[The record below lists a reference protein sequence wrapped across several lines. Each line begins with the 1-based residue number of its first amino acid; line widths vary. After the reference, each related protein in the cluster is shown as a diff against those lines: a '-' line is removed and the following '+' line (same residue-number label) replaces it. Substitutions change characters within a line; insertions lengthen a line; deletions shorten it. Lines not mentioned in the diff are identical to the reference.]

1 MGTRHITAVVA
12 EGEFVVAQYGQWDG
26 YPTGAGNNIVAIISG
41 KIDQLKASLKH
52 IVPVDSGTV
61 ERYWSECGAQEW
73 GADMETC
80 QRFKAKYVTL
90 DRDTGPDV
98 LNILIHTEVPI
109 ELFLNVD
116 FIADGLFCEWVYV
129 VDLDSGMFEIYQGF
143 QIHPSENRF
152 STMFEG
158 TVNGYY
164 PPKLVATYPLD
175 DLPLGSQLQRLER
188 GCDYEQD

>member
-26 YPTGAGNNIVAIISG
+26 YPTAAGNAIVAIIRG

-52 IVPVDSGTV
+52 IVPVESGTV

-73 GADMETC
+73 GANMETC
-80 QRFKAKYVTL
+80 RRFKVKHMTL

-98 LNILIHTEVPI
+98 LNILIHTEDPV
-109 ELFLNVD
+109 ELYLDVG
-116 FIADGLFCEWVYV
+116 FIADGLLCEWVYV
-129 VDLDSGMFEIYQGF
+129 VDLDSNTFEIYQGS

-152 STMFEG
+152 SSMFEG
-158 TVNGYY
+158 TTNGYY

-175 DLPLGSQLQRLER
+175 DLPTDSQLQRLEKD
-188 GCDYEQD
+188 CEQD

>member
-26 YPTGAGNNIVAIISG
+26 YPTGAGKDIVAIISG

-52 IVPVDSGTV
+52 IVPVDSDTV

-73 GADMETC
+73 GADRETC
-80 QRFKAKYVTL
+80 QRFKSKYVTL
-90 DRDTGPDV
+90 DRDTGPGV
-98 LNILIHTEVPI
+98 LNILINTEVPV
-109 ELFLNVD
+109 ELYLDVD
-116 FIADGLFCEWVYV
+116 FIGDGLFCEWVYV
-129 VDLDSGMFEIYQGF
+129 VDLDSNTFEIYQGF
-143 QIHPSENRF
+143 QIRPSKNRF

-158 TVNGYY
+158 TTSGYY

-175 DLPLGSQLQRLER
+175 DLPTDSQLMKLEKD
-188 GCDYEQD
+188 CEQD

>member
-26 YPTGAGNNIVAIISG
+26 YPTGAGNDIVAIISG

-61 ERYWSECGAQEW
+61 ERYWAECGAQEW

-80 QRFKAKYVTL
+80 RRFKVKHMTL

-98 LNILIHTEVPI
+98 LNILIHTEVSV
-109 ELFLNVD
+109 ELYLDVG

-152 STMFEG
+152 SSMFEG
-158 TVNGYY
+158 TINGYY

-175 DLPLGSQLQRLER
+175 DLPTDLQRLER
-188 GCDYEQD
+188 DCEQD

>member
-1 MGTRHITAVVA
+1 MGTRHITAVVS
-12 EGEFVVAQYGQWDG
+12 EGQVVVAQYGQWDG
-26 YPTGAGNNIVAIISG
+26 YPTGAGNNIVAIIRG

-52 IVPVDSGTV
+52 IVPVEAGTV
-61 ERYWSECGAQEW
+61 GRYWSECGAQEW

-80 QRFKAKYVTL
+80 QRFKAKHMTL

-98 LNILIHTEVPI
+98 LNILIHTEVPV
-109 ELFLNVD
+109 ELYLNVD

-129 VDLDSGMFEIYQGF
+129 VDLDSGVFEIYQGF

-158 TVNGYY
+158 RTDGYY

-175 DLPLGSQLQRLER
+175 DLPWGPQLQRLER
-188 GCDYEQD
+188 DCDCEQD

>member
-1 MGTRHITAVVA
+1 MGTRHITAVVS
-12 EGEFVVAQYGQWDG
+12 EGQFVVAQYGQWDG

-52 IVPVDSGTV
+52 IVPVESDTV
-61 ERYWSECGAQEW
+61 ERYWRECGASDW
-73 GADMETC
+73 GADIETC

-98 LNILIHTEVPI
+98 LNILIHTEVPV
-109 ELFLNVD
+109 ELYLNVD
-116 FIADGLFCEWVYV
+116 FIGDGLFCEWVYV
-129 VDLDSGMFEIYQGF
+129 VDLDSGMFEIYQGS
-143 QIHPSENRF
+143 QIRPSENRF

-158 TVNGYY
+158 RTNGYY

-175 DLPLGSQLQRLER
+175 DLPTYLQLMKLEKD
-188 GCDYEQD
+188 CEQD

>member
-1 MGTRHITAVVA
+1 MGTRHITAVVS
-12 EGEFVVAQYGQWDG
+12 EGQFVVAQYGQWDG
-26 YPTGAGNNIVAIISG
+26 YPTAAGNAIVAIIRG

-61 ERYWSECGAQEW
+61 ERYWSECGTQEW

-98 LNILIHTEVPI
+98 LNILIHTEVPV
-109 ELFLNVD
+109 ELYLDVG

-143 QIHPSENRF
+143 QIRPSENRF
-152 STMFEG
+152 SPMFEG
-158 TVNGYY
+158 TINGYY

-175 DLPLGSQLQRLER
+175 DLPTDSQLQRLER
-188 GCDYEQD
+188 DCEQD

>member
-1 MGTRHITAVVA
+1 MGTRHITAVVS
-12 EGEFVVAQYGQWDG
+12 EGQYVVAQYGQWDG
-26 YPTGAGNNIVAIISG
+26 YPTGAGSAIVDIIGG

-52 IVPVDSGTV
+52 IVPVSDSTV
-61 ERYWSECGAQEW
+61 GRYWSECGAQEW

-98 LNILIHTEVPI
+98 LNILIHTEVPVEI
-109 ELFLNVD
+109 YLNVD

-129 VDLDSGMFEIYQGF
+129 VDLDSGMFEIYQGS

-152 STMFEG
+152 SSMFEG
-158 TVNGYY
+158 VIDGYY

-175 DLPLGSQLQRLER
+175 ELPTDSQLMKLEKD
-188 GCDYEQD
+188 CEQD

>member
-26 YPTGAGNNIVAIISG
+26 YPTGAGNDIVDIISG
-41 KIDQLKASLKH
+41 KIGQLKASLKH
-52 IVPVDSGTV
+52 IVLVESDTV
-61 ERYWSECGAQEW
+61 ERYWTECGAGDW

-80 QRFKAKYVTL
+80 QRFKAKHRTL

-98 LNILIHTEVPI
+98 LNILIHTEVPV
-109 ELFLNVD
+109 ELYLNVD

-143 QIHPSENRF
+143 QTHPSENRF
-152 STMFEG
+152 STMFEKAM
-158 TVNGYY
+158 NGYY

-175 DLPLGSQLQRLER
+175 DLPTGPELQRLEHCR
-188 GCDYEQD
+188 EQD

>member
-26 YPTGAGNNIVAIISG
+26 YPTGAGNDIVAIISG

-52 IVPVDSGTV
+52 IVPVESDTV
-61 ERYWSECGAQEW
+61 ERYWTECGAQEW

-80 QRFKAKYVTL
+80 QRFKAKHMTL

-98 LNILIHTEVPI
+98 LNILIHTEVPV
-109 ELFLNVD
+109 ELYLDVD
-116 FIADGLFCEWVYV
+116 FIGNGLFCEWVYV
-129 VDLDSGMFEIYQGF
+129 VDLDSNTFEIYQGSGI
-143 QIHPSENRF
+143 QIYPNRF
-152 STMFEG
+152 SSMFEG
-158 TVNGYY
+158 RTNGYY

-175 DLPLGSQLQRLER
+175 DLPLGPELLKLEKD
-188 GCDYEQD
+188 CEQD

>member
-1 MGTRHITAVVA
+1 MGTRHITAVVS

-26 YPTGAGNNIVAIISG
+26 YPTGAGNDIVAIISG

-98 LNILIHTEVPI
+98 LNILIHTEVPV
-109 ELFLNVD
+109 ELYLSVD
-116 FIADGLFCEWVYV
+116 FIANGLLCEWVYV
-129 VDLDSGMFEIYQGF
+129 VDLDSNTFEIYQGF

-152 STMFEG
+152 SSMFEG
-158 TVNGYY
+158 AINGYY

-175 DLPLGSQLQRLER
+175 DLPTDSQLKRLER
-188 GCDYEQD
+188 DCEQD

>member
-1 MGTRHITAVVA
+1 MGTRHITAVVS
-12 EGEFVVAQYGQWDG
+12 EGQFVVAQYGQWDG
-26 YPTGAGNNIVAIISG
+26 YPTGAGNNIVAIING
-41 KIDQLKASLKH
+41 KIDQLKDSLRH
-52 IVPVDSGTV
+52 IVPVESDTV

-80 QRFKAKYVTL
+80 QRFKAKHMTL

-98 LNILIHTEVPI
+98 LDILIHTEVPV
-109 ELFLNVD
+109 ELYLDVD
-116 FIADGLFCEWVYV
+116 FIANGLFCEWVYV

-143 QIHPSENRF
+143 RIQIYQNRF

-158 TVNGYY
+158 RTNGYY

-175 DLPLGSQLQRLER
+175 DLPLGPELQRLEHY
-188 GCDYEQD
+188 CEQY

>member
-1 MGTRHITAVVA
+1 MGTRHITAVVS
-12 EGEFVVAQYGQWDG
+12 EGQFVVAQYGQWDG
-26 YPTGAGNNIVAIISG
+26 YPTGAGKDIVAIISG

-61 ERYWSECGAQEW
+61 ERYWRECGAQEW

-98 LNILIHTEVPI
+98 LNILIHTEVPVEI
-109 ELFLNVD
+109 FRNVD

-129 VDLDSGMFEIYQGF
+129 VDLDSNTFEIYQGF
-143 QIHPSENRF
+143 QIHSSENRF
-152 STMFEG
+152 STVFEG
-158 TVNGYY
+158 RTKGFY

-175 DLPLGSQLQRLER
+175 ELPTDSQLQRLEHY
-188 GCDYEQD
+188 CEQD

>member
-1 MGTRHITAVVA
+1 MGTRHITAVVN

-26 YPTGAGNNIVAIISG
+26 YPTGAGNDIVAIISG
-41 KIDQLKASLKH
+41 KIGQLKASLKH
-52 IVPVDSGTV
+52 IVPVDSNTV

-98 LNILIHTEVPI
+98 LNILIHTEVPV
-109 ELFLNVD
+109 ELYLDVD

-143 QIHPSENRF
+143 QFYPSKSRF
-152 STMFEG
+152 SSMFEG

-164 PPKLVATYPLD
+164 PPKLVGQWKLD
-175 DLPLGSQLQRLER
+175 NLPTDSQLQRLER
-188 GCDYEQD
+188 HCKQD

>member
-1 MGTRHITAVVA
+1 MGPRHITAVVA

-26 YPTGAGNNIVAIISG
+26 YPTGAGNDIVAIISG
-41 KIDQLKASLKH
+41 KIDQLKDSLKH

-61 ERYWSECGAQEW
+61 ERYWTECGAQEW

-80 QRFKAKYVTL
+80 QRFKAKHMTL

-98 LNILIHTEVPI
+98 LNILIRTEVPV
-109 ELFLNVD
+109 ELYLDVD
-116 FIADGLFCEWVYV
+116 FIANGLFCEWVYV
-129 VDLDSGMFEIYQGF
+129 VDLDSGMFEIYQGSRI
-143 QIHPSENRF
+143 QIYQNRF

-158 TVNGYY
+158 AINGYY

-175 DLPLGSQLQRLER
+175 ELPTDSQLLKLEHY
-188 GCDYEQD
+188 CEQD

>member
-1 MGTRHITAVVA
+1 MGTRHITAVVN
-12 EGEFVVAQYGQWDG
+12 EGQFVVAQYGQWDG
-26 YPTGAGNNIVAIISG
+26 YPTGAGNAIVALIRG

-52 IVPVDSGTV
+52 IMPVDSGTV
-61 ERYWSECGAQEW
+61 ERYWSECGAQGW

-80 QRFKAKYVTL
+80 QRFKAKYATL

-158 TVNGYY
+158 TTNGYY

-175 DLPLGSQLQRLER
+175 DLPLGSRLER
-188 GCDYEQD
+188 LEKDCEQD

>member
-1 MGTRHITAVVA
+1 MGTRYITAVVA

-26 YPTGAGNNIVAIISG
+26 YPTAAGNAIVAIIRD
-41 KIDQLKASLKH
+41 KIGQLKASLKH
-52 IVPVDSGTV
+52 IVPVESGTV

-73 GADMETC
+73 GADIETC
-80 QRFKAKYVTL
+80 QRFKAKHMTL

-98 LNILIHTEVPI
+98 LNILIHTEVPV
-109 ELFLNVD
+109 ELYLDVG

-129 VDLDSGMFEIYQGF
+129 VDLDSGMFEIYQGS

-152 STMFEG
+152 SSMFEG
-158 TVNGYY
+158 TTNGYY

-175 DLPLGSQLQRLER
+175 DLPTDSQLQRLER
-188 GCDYEQD
+188 YCEQY

>member
-26 YPTGAGNNIVAIISG
+26 YPTGAGSAIVFIIRD

-52 IVPVDSGTV
+52 IVPVESDTV

-73 GADMETC
+73 GADMETR
-80 QRFKAKYVTL
+80 QRFKAKHTTL

-98 LNILIHTEVPI
+98 LNILIHTEVPV
-109 ELFLNVD
+109 ELFRDLD

-129 VDLDSGMFEIYQGF
+129 VDLDSNTFEIYQGS
-143 QIHPSENRF
+143 QIHSSENRF
-152 STMFEG
+152 SSMFEG
-158 TVNGYY
+158 AIKGYY

-175 DLPLGSQLQRLER
+175 ELPTDSQLMKLEKD
-188 GCDYEQD
+188 CEQY

>member
-1 MGTRHITAVVA
+1 MGTRHITAVVN

-26 YPTGAGNNIVAIISG
+26 YPTGAGNDVVEIISG

-52 IVPVDSGTV
+52 IVPVESGTV
-61 ERYWSECGAQEW
+61 ERYWSECGARDW

-98 LNILIHTEVPI
+98 LNILIHTEVPV
-109 ELFLNVD
+109 ELFRNVD
-116 FIADGLFCEWVYV
+116 FIGDGLLCEWVYV
-129 VDLDSGMFEIYQGF
+129 VDLDSNTFEIYQGF

-158 TVNGYY
+158 TTNGYY

-175 DLPLGSQLQRLER
+175 ELPTEEQLKQLESD
-188 GCDYEQD
+188 CEQD

>member
-26 YPTGAGNNIVAIISG
+26 YPTGAGNDIVAIISG

-52 IVPVDSGTV
+52 IVPVESGTV
-61 ERYWSECGAQEW
+61 ERYWSECGADGW

-80 QRFKAKYVTL
+80 RRFKAKYVTL

-98 LNILIHTEVPI
+98 LNILIHTEDPV
-109 ELFLNVD
+109 ELYLDVG
-116 FIADGLFCEWVYV
+116 FIADGLLCEWVYV
-129 VDLDSGMFEIYQGF
+129 VDLDSNTFEIYQGS

-152 STMFEG
+152 SSMFEG
-158 TVNGYY
+158 TTNGYY

-175 DLPLGSQLQRLER
+175 DLPMGPQLQLLER
-188 GCDYEQD
+188 YCEQD